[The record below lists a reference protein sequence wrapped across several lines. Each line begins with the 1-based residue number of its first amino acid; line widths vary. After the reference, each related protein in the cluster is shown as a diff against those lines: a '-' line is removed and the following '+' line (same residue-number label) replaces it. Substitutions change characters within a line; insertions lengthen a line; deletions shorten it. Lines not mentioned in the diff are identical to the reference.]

1 MDRWAGDSL
10 LSATVQNQDLGAQPR
25 VTVLQHSS
33 DVPLDRLARRL
44 GDVRLVR
51 LFDGDP
57 VPTLAE
63 CGDGLVVLGGQ
74 MSAYADDV
82 APWLPQVR
90 SLLVEA
96 ATSGLPTL
104 GICLGAQL
112 LAVAGGGRV
121 EVAAPPGRE
130 AGVVRVHWR
139 ESALTDPVLGPVARA
154 AGATRGADVEAGRC
168 STLAVSM
175 HADAVVELPEGA
187 EWLAW
192 SDMYPYQAFRLGS
205 ALGVQFHPEA
215 GPSLA
220 VRWALGHTDVATTE
234 VAEAVRA
241 HSAELD
247 ATCSL
252 LADAFLTQVRAHAGA
267 GLALAG

>member
-1 MDRWAGDSL
+1 VSVDVH
-10 LSATVQNQDLGAQPR
+10 TQDLVAQPR

-33 DVPLDRLARRL
+33 DVPLDRLAGRL
-44 GDVRLVR
+44 GDVRIVR

-57 VPTLAE
+57 VPALDE

-82 APWLPQVR
+82 APWLPAVR
-90 SLLVEA
+90 SLLLDA
-96 ATSGLPTL
+96 SGSGLPTL
-104 GICLGAQL
+104 AICLGAQL

-139 ESALTDPVLGPVARA
+139 EAALTDPVLGPVARA
-154 AGATRGADVEAGRC
+154 AYDADGRRGATRV
-168 STLAVSM
+168 LSM

-187 EWLAW
+187 QWLAY

-205 ALGVQFHPEA
+205 AVGVQFHPEA
-215 GPSLA
+215 SPSLA
-220 VRWALGHTDVATTE
+220 VRWALDHTDVSTAE
-234 VAEAVRA
+234 VSEAVNA
-241 HSAELD
+241 HAEELD
-247 ATCSL
+247 ATCAL
-252 LADAFLTQVRAHAGA
+252 LADAFLAEVRVRAAARTDAHPTGELTLV
-267 GLALAG
+267 G

>member
-1 MDRWAGDSL
+1 M
-10 LSATVQNQDLGAQPR
+10 
-25 VTVLQHSS
+25 TVLQHSS

-57 VPTLAE
+57 VPALDE

-82 APWLPQVR
+82 APWLPAVR
-90 SLLVEA
+90 ALLAEA

-121 EVAAPPGRE
+121 EVGAPPGRE
-130 AGVVRVHWR
+130 AGVVPVRWR
-139 ESALTDPVLGPVARA
+139 GSALTDPVLGPLVRA
-154 AGATRGADVEAGRC
+154 AGATTDADVEAGRC

-175 HADAVVELPEGA
+175 HADAVVELPVGA
-187 EWLAW
+187 EWLAY
-192 SDMYPYQAFRLGS
+192 SEMYPYQAFRLGS

-215 GPSLA
+215 SPSLA
-220 VRWALGHTDVATTE
+220 VRWALDHTDVSTAE
-234 VAEAVRA
+234 VSDAAYA
-241 HSAELD
+241 HSEELD
-247 ATCSL
+247 ATCAL
-252 LADAFLTQVRAHAGA
+252 LADAFMAQVRAHAGA